1 MLAGMK
7 VPALLRPAPGH
18 PPPEPAAV
26 VNRRRWV
33 VGATLV
39 VGAGLL
45 AATLTVDPESS
56 AFFVVGFLLAGTWLV
71 GSLLAGPL
79 RLGRPLRPGAEIEG
93 DPAAGPRAVLGPV
106 VLGVVAYLG
115 FLALYLLLRDVPV
128 FEGALEGILDRA
140 DAASIGLVL
149 GLALTNAVAEEVF
162 FRGALHEAVGGREAP
177 VVSTAVYVLTT
188 MAGRNVALVAAALV
202 MGTLFTL
209 ERLATRGVL
218 APMLTHVTWSTL
230 MILALPR

>member
-1 MLAGMK
+1 VTLK

-18 PPPEPAAV
+18 APPEPAAV
-26 VNRRRWV
+26 VYRRRWV
-33 VGATLV
+33 VGGTLV

-45 AATLTVDPESS
+45 AATLTVDPESP
-56 AFFVVGFLLAGTWLV
+56 AFFVLGFLLAATWLV
-71 GSLLAGPL
+71 GSLLSGPL
-79 RLGRPLRPGAEIEG
+79 HLGRAVRPPSEPGA
-93 DPAAGPRAVLGPV
+93 DPAAGPRAIVGPV

-115 FLALYLLLRDVPV
+115 FLVLYLLLRDVPV

-149 GLALTNAVAEEVF
+149 GLALANAVAEEFF

-177 VVSTAVYVLTT
+177 VVATAVYVLTT
-188 MAGRNVALVAAALV
+188 VAGRNVALVAAALV
-202 MGTLFTL
+202 MGTVFTL
-209 ERLATRGVL
+209 ERLSTRGVL
-218 APMLTHVTWSTL
+218 APILTHVTWSTL